1 MGAKQSKSKSNMNGG
16 SDENATINW
25 NNLNTDEFS
34 SDIPYLTKMDKDVK
48 SLVSNLKL
56 PETDSMVHN
65 SDVDSIFEKIY
76 NKITDTNNS
85 SYNSENLNTETNLTE
100 SLNNT
105 SVVDLGETENYSST
119 SPFISSDMY
128 NNMLDRSSSIDST
141 LIQAGGAGEETSTTY
156 TGSTVVSDT
165 PNKEQATESATPRLS
180 SSIDVNDGTTNDKPS
195 ETSVS
200 PEQQESVTP
209 VPVMANTEE
218 DEDEDED
225 EVESNTAVTEEKTIS
240 PENVIASVFSPAL
253 PNPNQTGGYG
263 PIDNEYYMS
272 SSAHTEGDSSV
283 IESTISMGNNKLLS
297 DSINTSD
304 INMVSVE

>member
-156 TGSTVVSDT
+156 TGSTVVSET
-165 PNKEQATESATPRLS
+165 PNKEQATESATPNLS
-180 SSIDVNDGTTNDKPS
+180 SSMDVNDGTTNDKPS

-209 VPVMANTEE
+209 VPAMANP
-218 DEDEDED
+218 DED

-253 PNPNQTGGYG
+253 PNPNPNQTGGYG